1 MTDQTQGPP
10 EAQRAHSAPTAR
22 NAPMWE
28 GQKPITCPECG
39 ELFYPRAY
47 QQVFCST
54 PHKKAFQNRAAV
66 DGRAIIALA
75 KAWRLSRNAKK
86 DSPNRATGQAAFRQ
100 LVTTLDNMLE
110 RDRDEGRKPQ
120 MAFDYVRSLFTDG
133 RDWRD
138 RATTS
143 TWGRREREERPK
155 PEPKAPEVDPIKAA
169 LEAIANGHNDPRALA
184 AAILAGQTE
193 A

>member
-1 MTDQTQGPP
+1 MTDQPASPLETPCAPSALPP
-10 EAQRAHSAPTAR
+10 LGE
-22 NAPMWE
+22 PMWE
-28 GQKPITCPECG
+28 GQKPLTCPECG
-39 ELFYPRAY
+39 RLFFPRAY

-54 PHKKAFQNRAAV
+54 PHKKDFQNRAAV

-86 DSPNRATGQAAFRQ
+86 DSPNRSLGAAAFGQ
-100 LVTTLDNMLE
+100 LITTLDNMLE
-110 RDRDEGRKPQ
+110 RDRNEGRTPQ
-120 MAFDYVRSLFTDG
+120 MAFDYARSLFGDG

-143 TWGRREREERPK
+143 TWGRRNREEKPK
-155 PEPKAPEVDPIKAA
+155 PEPKVDPIKAA

-184 AAILAGQTE
+184 AAILAGQTK